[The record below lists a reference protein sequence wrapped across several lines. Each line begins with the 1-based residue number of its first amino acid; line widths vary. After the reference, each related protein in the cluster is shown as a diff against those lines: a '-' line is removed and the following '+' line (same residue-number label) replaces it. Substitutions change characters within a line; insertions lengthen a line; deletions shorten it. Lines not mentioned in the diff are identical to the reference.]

1 MLPRTFKNRPIW
13 SHRSERTL
21 GEKNNVHDRIK
32 GKELF
37 DVEFE
42 LARIRL
48 FQFCGNNDTQ
58 GFIDL

>member
-13 SHRSERTL
+13 SHCSERTL
-21 GEKNNVHDRIK
+21 GKKNNVHDRIK

-42 LARIRL
+42 LARVH
-48 FQFCGNNDTQ
+48 
-58 GFIDL
+58 